1 MDNFYNYLDRFNGE
15 TNSPFPRF
23 SLLFIVRIRFL
34 PVASIMIFA
43 AFLGLR
49 SILGRS
55 PTI

>member
-34 PVASIMIFA
+34 PVASIIIFA